1 MKKITLCLMTAC
13 LSLTFYPVQ
22 SNATTTETHSPIVVS
37 KPVNCPEAN
46 ALVLRLNEIKDI
58 DMSSLSRSEKKEL
71 RKEVRAIEKNLHD
84 NYGGVYISV
93 GGLIIIILL
102 LIILF

>member
-1 MKKITLCLMTAC
+1 MKKITLCLMAVC
-13 LSLTFYPVQ
+13 LSLTFIPVQ
-22 SNATTTETHSPIVVS
+22 SNAATAETPSPIVVS

-46 ALVLRLNEIKDI
+46 ALVLRLNEIKTMDKST
-58 DMSSLSRSEKKEL
+58 MNRSDKKEL
-71 RKEVRAIEKNLHD
+71 RKEVRAIEKKLHN